1 MMSRA
6 IRFRST
12 AGCASAFAAAL
23 WALAPAGAAHA
34 GDGRIELSHTRA
46 LAGDV
51 SVGDNPG
58 YPIRI
63 FAPGSYVLT
72 SNLVTP
78 DENTSA
84 ISISVGGVHID
95 LNGFTIRGVTS
106 CSAGAGGVTCN
117 PSNGVNP
124 LVSGE
129 ISLGNVTLENGTI
142 SNGGSLGAD
151 LGPRAI
157 VRGVR
162 FHSNR
167 LSGLRTGL
175 LSNVSDSTSTE
186 NGGAGFEMGSSS
198 RISSVVANSNGGAGI
213 DAGTATTVLDS
224 TINANFGRGISGD
237 QLTISRNTVN
247 GNQQSG
253 ILVNNQATI
262 SGNSVMGNTGIGII
276 CLGNSTRGCSV
287 LDNTITA
294 NTGTGLAFNGAGA
307 YEGNTINGNGATV
320 TNGVQT
326 GGNVCD
332 GDTVCP

>member
-1 MMSRA
+1 MKQSA
-6 IRFRST
+6 VWTRST
-12 AGCASAFAAAL
+12 TSFPAALAAAL
-23 WALAPAGAAHA
+23 SVLALADAAHA

-46 LAGDV
+46 LVGDA
-51 SVGDNPG
+51 SVGDSAG
-58 YPIRI
+58 YPIQI

-78 DENTSA
+78 NESTSA
-84 ISISVGGVHID
+84 ISISTSGVHID
-95 LNGFTIRGVTS
+95 LNGFTIRGVTF
-106 CSAGAGGVTCN
+106 CSAGAGGVTCS
-117 PSNGVNP
+117 PSNGVNS
-124 LVSGE
+124 LVSGA

-175 LSNVSDSTSTE
+175 LSNVSDCTSTE
-186 NGGAGFEMGSSS
+186 NGGDGFEMGSSS

-224 TINANFGRGISGD
+224 TVNANFGRGISGD

-253 ILVNNQATI
+253 ILVDNQATI

-287 LDNTITA
+287 LDNTITG

-307 YEGNTINGNGATV
+307 YQGNTINGNGATV
-320 TNGVQT
+320 ESGIQT

-332 GDTVCP
+332 GDAVCP